1 MRLAALVVL
10 VEVALF
16 QFISRAVRFLV
27 AQDVFLGDFSDAQAF
42 DAGRRVA
49 EIFVDQVL
57 FDADGF
63 KNLCAVVAVDCR
75 NAHLGHDGQ
84 DAFDGG
90 VDVVLFGRFV
100 IDFLELLVGNE
111 FLDGFQG
118 DVRVDGR
125 NAVADEGT
133 EMMDFARFARF
144 QDEADVGAD
153 ALVDEIMVQGC
164 RGQEAGM
171 AAMREL
177 TPRSDRTRML
187 APFLMAFK
195 ASMQSDSMA
204 VSMPSEPLLTG

>member
-1 MRLAALVVL
+1 M
-10 VEVALF
+10 
-16 QFISRAVRFLV
+16 
-27 AQDVFLGDFSDAQAF
+27 
-42 DAGRRVA
+42 
-49 EIFVDQVL
+49 
-57 FDADGF
+57 
-63 KNLCAVVAVDCR
+63 VAVDCR

-90 VDVVLFGRFV
+90 VDVVLFGCFV

-153 ALVDEIMVQGC
+153 GLVDEIMVQGC
-164 RGQEAGM
+164 RGQEGRNGGHARVDAAVGQDEDVGAVLDGLQGIDAERFDGRFHAFSAAVDGIEHGQRSRPQFRRHEGLDDRHLFVGQNRAFEVQGCRRCFVRFHDVGDVAGH
-171 AAMREL
+171 
-177 TPRSDRTRML
+177 
-187 APFLMAFK
+187 
-195 ASMQSDSMA
+195 DS
-204 VSMPSEPLLTG
+204 